1 MTVNQ
6 PPVPPMAPPMV
17 LVHGWG
23 MNAGVWSGL
32 PEAMTAGHEIIAV
45 DLPGHGGAPFSDDQW
60 SLDHWANA
68 CLEQVAGHSS
78 RQTPEHEEEP
88 AIWVGWS
95 LGGLV
100 ALQAAR
106 LAPKRVAALVLL
118 ASTPRF
124 VRAVDWQVAV
134 PEGTLAQFH
143 DGLLADPAGTLERFF
158 TLQLRGSDDLRGQL
172 RRLREAI
179 ATRPV
184 PNPAALAKGLE
195 LLREED
201 LRGPLPDVQ
210 APTLWLFGERDTLVP
225 AAAAERLDLLMPEA
239 ETRVL
244 PGAAH
249 APWLSHGAETSAAVA
264 EFLQGI
270 GA

>member
-1 MTVNQ
+1 MTANR
-6 PPVPPMAPPMV
+6 PLV

-32 PEAMTAGHEIIAV
+32 PEAMAAGREVIAV
-45 DLPGHGGAPFSDDQW
+45 DLPGHGGAPFSDEQW
-60 SLDHWANA
+60 SLDHWAEA
-68 CLEQVAGHSS
+68 CLEQVA
-78 RQTPEHEEEP
+78 EHTEEP
-88 AIWVGWS
+88 AVWVGWS

-143 DGLLADPAGTLERFF
+143 DGLLADPSGTLERFLA
-158 TLQLRGSDDLRGQL
+158 LQLRGSDDLRGQL
-172 RRLREAI
+172 RRLREAM
-179 ATRPV
+179 ATRPA
-184 PNPAALAKGLE
+184 PAPAALDKGLE

-201 LRGPLPDVQ
+201 LRGPLPDVR

-225 AAAAERLDLLMPEA
+225 AAVAERLNLLMPEA
-239 ETRVL
+239 ATRVL
-244 PGAAH
+244 PRAGH
-249 APWLSHGAETSAAVA
+249 APWLSHGAETAATVTD
-264 EFLQGI
+264 FLREI
-270 GA
+270 GS